1 MSLIIIAI
9 ICLGIYYLYAFIT
22 DQETKRQRKD
32 DPQRKE
38 SLEFYTTQ
46 ANLFLQYKN
55 YLYDN
60 IDNFKKIPSRESIR
74 KKIEND
80 FPYYGNGISEW
91 GITSDFFK
99 FKLLHIYDK
108 SEDDSSLLSETKLG
122 KTFQII
128 SIAYKNYYNFLKD
141 IYKAGYKIRY
151 CEGGYYSDFGD
162 NITSKIFKIEL
173 NTKVILFFGLS
184 DGGYSLE
191 EYIKH
196 HNIKTEDD
204 EMYLF
209 SEIRVMDGSKYTY
222 PHFEIIKLRKDLSK
236 DEYYDYFKKCL
247 EIGNSIDF

>member
-1 MSLIIIAI
+1 MPLIVYVIIA
-9 ICLGIYYLYAFIT
+9 LGLYYLYAFIT
-22 DQETKRQRKD
+22 DKEAERQRKD
-32 DPQRKE
+32 DPKRKE

-46 ANLFLQYKN
+46 TNLFLQYKN

-60 IDNFKKIPSRESIR
+60 IDNFKRIPSRESIR

-80 FPYYGNGISEW
+80 FPYYGNGISGW
-91 GITSDFFK
+91 GITGDFFK
-99 FKLLHIYDK
+99 FRLLYIYDK
-108 SEDDSSLLSETKLG
+108 SEDDSSWLSETKLG
-122 KTFQII
+122 ETFQII

-141 IYKAGYKIRY
+141 INKAGYKIWY

-162 NITSKIFKIEL
+162 DITSKIFKIEL

-247 EIGNSIDF
+247 EIGSSIDF